1 MFKKTDVEYLET
13 LAAEILSAYHNHRYT
28 GISMDIT
35 AVGDG
40 WRLNVE
46 LSIGE
51 KRLELQR
58 KSTPNKEHKTIW
70 IKPEWNTIY
79 LEDVDFE
86 ILEGEK

>member
-1 MFKKTDVEYLET
+1 MFKKSDVEYLGA
-13 LAAEILSAYHNHRYT
+13 LAAKILHAYHNHGYT

-35 AVGDG
+35 ADGDG

-58 KSTPNKEHKTIW
+58 ESTPKKEHKTIW
-70 IKPEWNTIY
+70 IKPEWKTIY
-79 LEDVDFE
+79 HEDVDFE
-86 ILEGEK
+86 ILEAEK

>member
-1 MFKKTDVEYLET
+1 MFKKSDVEYLGA
-13 LAAEILSAYHNHRYT
+13 LASKILHAYHNHGYT

-35 AVGDG
+35 AEGDG

-58 KSTPNKEHKTIW
+58 ESTPKKEHKTIW
-70 IKPEWNTIY
+70 IKPEWKTIY
-79 LEDVDFE
+79 HEDVDFE